1 MAAPNGWFPAAVAGG
16 LLAWSAVAVSPLLY
30 VPVNVTLAALLLL
43 AARRRGLGWRQL
55 GLAGDRAAAG
65 AKLGGAVAVLVAAGL
80 GIGLV
85 TPALH
90 PLLDDA
96 RVAGAG
102 WGLIAYRALVRI
114 PLGTALF
121 EEVAFRGVLLA
132 AWRRVAGTW
141 PAVVGSSAVFGLW
154 HVRPTLELLEA
165 NDVASGEAATVAA
178 VAGAVLATIA
188 GGVGFC
194 WLRLR
199 SGSLA
204 APIVA
209 HAALNA
215 LALVAAFLVTG

>member
-1 MAAPNGWFPAAVAGG
+1 MAAPNRAFAAAVAAALIGY
-16 LLAWSAVAVSPLLY
+16 SAVAVSPVLY
-30 VPVNVTLAALLLL
+30 VPVNLAFAAALVA
-43 AARRRGLGWRQL
+43 AARRL
-55 GLAGDRAAAG
+55 GLSWRELGMERRAASAG
-65 AKLGGAVAVLVAAGL
+65 LRLGGAVALVAAAGL
-80 GIGLV
+80 AV
-85 TPALH
+85 AVAVPALH

-114 PLGTALF
+114 PLGTALL

-132 AWRRVAGTW
+132 AWRRVSGTW

-165 NDVASGEAATVAA
+165 NDVATGLAATAAA
-178 VAGAVLATIA
+178 VSGAVLVTAAA
-188 GGVGFC
+188 GVFFC

-199 SGSLA
+199 SDSLA
-204 APIVA
+204 GPFVA
-209 HAALNA
+209 HAAINS